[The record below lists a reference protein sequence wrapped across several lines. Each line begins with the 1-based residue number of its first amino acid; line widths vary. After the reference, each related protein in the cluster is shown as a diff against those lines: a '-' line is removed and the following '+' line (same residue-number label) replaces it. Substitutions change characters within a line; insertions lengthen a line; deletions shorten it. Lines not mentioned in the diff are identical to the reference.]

1 MGCYVLL
8 CRLHYVKRISMQKKR
23 DVALLKSRLDVY
35 NDEWR
40 TAQPDPDSKVKLP
53 FISVQTGKVRKPRVR
68 KADREFVQTE
78 ANAGNA
84 KDPENLSAVP
94 LSGQKGLTKRKRS
107 KSDKVCILCLTI
119 SYIYVEGAETELI
132 CY

>member
-1 MGCYVLL
+1 
-8 CRLHYVKRISMQKKR
+8 MQKKR

-53 FISVQTGKVRKPRVR
+53 FISVQTDKVRKPRLR

-78 ANAGNA
+78 ANAGNV
-84 KDPENLSAVP
+84 KDPDSLSAVP
-94 LSGQKGLTKRKRS
+94 QSGQKGLTKRKRS
-107 KSDKVCILCLTI
+107 KSDKVCTMFNYLL
-119 SYIYVEGAETELI
+119 YIVCRRSGD
-132 CY
+132 